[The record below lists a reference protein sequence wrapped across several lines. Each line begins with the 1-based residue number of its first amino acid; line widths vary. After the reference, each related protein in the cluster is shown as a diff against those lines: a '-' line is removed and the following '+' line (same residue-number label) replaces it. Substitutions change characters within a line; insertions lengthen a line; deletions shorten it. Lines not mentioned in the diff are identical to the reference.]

1 MHSISQ
7 TPGGSFFVKAMPCR
21 WLFPVD
27 AFVDVVRR
35 YMHMCILPLEEPKP
49 GGDIQFERLPNPKHL
64 AWATSSDV
72 VSGDTPLVHVLG
84 QENKTDFIPTSL
96 ANTDN

>member
-1 MHSISQ
+1 MAVSSRRLRRCCAKIYAHVYIA
-7 TPGGSFFVKAMPCR
+7 TGRAKA
-21 WLFPVD
+21 
-27 AFVDVVRR
+27 
-35 YMHMCILPLEEPKP
+35 
-49 GGDIQFERLPNPKHL
+49 GGDIQFERLPNPKHF